1 MAHQVEV
8 REHERLNREYFDR
21 WAVNYDGGR
30 ISKWFQYTQALAISV
45 LRPQVGSRV
54 LDVGCGTGEAVL
66 RLGSIVQSGKACGI
80 DISRR
85 MIEHAWSKVSEDLRA
100 VVEFREGSAEN
111 IPYPD
116 QNFDGILC
124 TNSFHHYRNPIG
136 ALKEMQRVL
145 NPGGQIVI
153 LENAPDLSWH
163 AWFWDRL
170 LRIVEKGHVRYYP
183 SRELGD
189 LLSMSGLEDVH
200 LCYLKNECLKF
211 GKLFA
216 SLQIWEGRKS
226 RRVMQS
232 YAD

>member
-8 REHERLNREYFDR
+8 REHERQNREYFDR
-21 WAVNYDGGR
+21 WAVSYDGGR

-45 LRPQVGSRV
+45 LRPQVGSRL

-85 MIEHAWSKVSEDLRA
+85 MIEQAWSKVAEDLRA

-116 QNFDGILC
+116 QKFDGIIC

-136 ALKEMQRVL
+136 ALKEMQRVVK
-145 NPGGQIVI
+145 PGGEIII
-153 LENAPDLSWH
+153 LENAPDLSWYT
-163 AWFWDRL
+163 WLWDRI
-170 LRIVEKGHVRYYP
+170 LRVTETGHVRYYP
-183 SRELGD
+183 SHELGK
-189 LLSMSGLEDVH
+189 LLSLSGMHNVRLR
-200 LCYLKNECLKF
+200 YLRNEYFKF

-216 SLQIWEGRKS
+216 SIQIWSAE
-226 RRVMQS
+226 RRGS
-232 YAD
+232 ARAE